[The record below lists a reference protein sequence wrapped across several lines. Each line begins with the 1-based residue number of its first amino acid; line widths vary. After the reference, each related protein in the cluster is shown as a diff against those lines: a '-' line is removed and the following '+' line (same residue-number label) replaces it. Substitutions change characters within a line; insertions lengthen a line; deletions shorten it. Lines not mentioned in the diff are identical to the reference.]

1 MTIEILTTA
10 AMAEMKSGQIYAK
23 DTKKNSFLG
32 SWSKINNWPDSIS
45 CWWPTNVLT
54 WKLFTR
60 MQSEPT
66 PGKSMPVPHFVAEV
80 ITCHNDQHGGY
91 RPHKQILPGMGL
103 REKFYE
109 SALDRLLF
117 DGSDLFLQQP
127 DSICEEWGLHRKWQ
141 GLEEVVWMT
150 TLLGQKA
157 ISWYCAFFQYGLNAS
172 GTGLPECWP
181 SGLNYQPLQS
191 FRHSHSFVS
200 S

>member
-1 MTIEILTTA
+1 MTDKCSHLETLH
-10 AMAEMKSGQIYAK
+10 KNAK
-23 DTKKNSFLG
+23 WANSREVDASSALCG
-32 SWSKINNWPDSIS
+32 WSYYLPQ
-45 CWWPTNVLT
+45 WPTWGLPSSQADLA
-54 WKLFTR
+54 W
-60 MQSEPT
+60 
-66 PGKSMPVPHFVAEV
+66 
-80 ITCHNDQHGGY
+80 HGS
-91 RPHKQILPGMGL
+91 RRKIQ
-103 REKFYE
+103 FYE

-117 DGSDLFLQQP
+117 VGSDLFLQQP

-181 SGLNYQPLQS
+181 SELNYQPLQS